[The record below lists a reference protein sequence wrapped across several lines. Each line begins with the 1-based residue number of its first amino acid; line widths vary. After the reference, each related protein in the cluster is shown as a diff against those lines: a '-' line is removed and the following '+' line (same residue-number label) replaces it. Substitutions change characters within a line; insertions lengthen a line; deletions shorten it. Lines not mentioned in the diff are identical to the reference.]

1 MVQPMEPVGTM
12 SIDRTIEVSN
22 EQGLHVRPARRFV
35 EEASRFSADI
45 TVTKDGREVD
55 GKSIIAIMTLG
66 AHNGSVIT
74 IKADGPDA
82 HDAVEAL
89 TRIVTGESGTE

>member
-12 SIDRTIEVSN
+12 SIDRTIEVSD

>member
-1 MVQPMEPVGTM
+1 MEFAGSMP
-12 SIDRTIEVSN
+12 IERTITVSN

-35 EEASRFSADI
+35 EEASRFVADI
-45 TVTKDGREVD
+45 TVSKDGREVE

-74 IKADGPDA
+74 IKADGPDEQQA
-82 HDAVEAL
+82 IEAL
-89 TRIVTGESGTE
+89 TRIVAADPDTE

>member
-1 MVQPMEPVGTM
+1 M
-12 SIDRTIEVSN
+12 SIDRTIEVSD

>member
-1 MVQPMEPVGTM
+1 MVEKDMINRKVIE
-12 SIDRTIEVSN
+12 RTVEVSN

-35 EEASRFSADI
+35 EEACKFSSDI
-45 TVTKDGREVD
+45 TVAKDGREVD

-82 HDAVEAL
+82 QLALDAL
-89 TRIVTGESGTE
+89 TKIVTGESETE